1 MSDLLMP
8 PEDLG
13 VTLED
18 LQRAM
23 HGNVKV
29 RYWPLRD
36 APCRPHVGHV
46 RGCDE
51 LPVNAPRTYGMP
63 TVDEGWRVVL
73 WLTNK
78 SGFVCATHCEV
89 VHD

>member
-1 MSDLLMP
+1 MSDLLVP
-8 PEDLG
+8 PEGLG

-18 LQRAM
+18 LELAKRD
-23 HGNVKV
+23 NLKV

-36 APCRPHVGHV
+36 APCRPHIGHV
-46 RGCDE
+46 RGFDE
-51 LPVNAPRTYGMP
+51 LPVNMPRTYGMP
-63 TVDEGWRVVL
+63 TVALGWRVVL
-73 WLTNK
+73 WLTGK

>member
-8 PEDLG
+8 PEGLG

-18 LQRAM
+18 LELAKRD
-23 HGNVKV
+23 NLKV

-36 APCRPHVGHV
+36 APCRPHIGHV

-51 LPVNAPRTYGMP
+51 LPVNMPRTYGMP
-63 TVDEGWRVVL
+63 TVALGWRGL
-73 WLTNK
+73 LFPGQRRGEP
-78 SGFVCATHCEV
+78 SLSQGGHA
-89 VHD
+89 